1 MGLKELRTKLRSV
14 VAGEWIKP
22 EHEADR
28 SKLAGIA
35 EGVGIVGP
43 NGAYGKC
50 AREATP
56 IVECYAVKGAELSKQ
71 YRDAWKS

>member
-1 MGLKELRTKLRSV
+1 MGLKELRSKLRAS
-14 VAGEWIKP
+14 VAGEWMKT

-28 SKLAGIA
+28 DKLAGIA

-43 NGAYGKC
+43 EGAFGKC

-56 IVECYAVKGAELSKQ
+56 IVECYAKKGADLSKQ